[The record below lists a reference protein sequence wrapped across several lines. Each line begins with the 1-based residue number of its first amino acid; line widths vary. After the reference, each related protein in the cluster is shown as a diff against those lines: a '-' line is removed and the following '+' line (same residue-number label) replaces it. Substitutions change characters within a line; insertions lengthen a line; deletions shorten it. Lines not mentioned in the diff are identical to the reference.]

1 MKKILVWLFLFL
13 VMAVPVSAKN
23 SSQGSQQSGQPNV
36 SVKNYDGAAVVMT
49 GTEVTIT
56 PIKNKN
62 QVEIQNQGEEQQLSV
77 QTQEDEQISRNIDE
91 NFRQVSNQ
99 VQQLVETVGGRSDVG
114 QEIKDMIQSQ
124 VKLQESIKVNISQLA
139 FRSALSKFFIGSDK
153 GIIREIEQQREQNRL
168 MIQQLEELKLQV
180 VNSGDLDQIQQT
192 INLLNYQNT
201 SLEEKIETENKV
213 NGLFGWLVNLFNR

>member
-1 MKKILVWLFLFL
+1 MI
-13 VMAVPVSAKN
+13 AVPVSAEN
-23 SSQGSQQSGQPNV
+23 SSQTPQQSGRPNKA
-36 SVKNYDGAAVVMT
+36 VKNYNEVTGAVIR
-49 GTEVTIT
+49 TEATIT
-56 PIKNKN
+56 PVKNKN

-139 FRSALSKFFIGSDK
+139 SRSALSKFFIGSDK